1 MTFETFGI
9 KWNWAI
15 NGLARESASRTKKP
29 ELETPE
35 LETPELE
42 TPEVQELVK
51 RLQLELA
58 DQEKVAIALGSKEVK
73 TCGEENDG
81 DPLLEWT
88 LCPGGTLIEANKAAL
103 ELGGVE
109 AGSKGDPIWQT
120 RWWSQEAAKQWL
132 LWAIATAQ
140 KGRSVRGQVPLQRF
154 DGSSAI
160 IDLFVKA
167 IRNGAGTVVR
177 LQVIG
182 RDLTEENERL
192 QWESSDRLGAMPP
205 LGSMGAGTAIGEKP
219 SQEGTK
225 GSQKSPKL
233 NPDELNP
240 DELNPDEL
248 NPDELNPDELNPDES
263 FCLVQSTLESLADG
277 VLGLSTEGTV
287 TAFNQ
292 SLVEMWEIPERIRA
306 VVDSKQ
312 WLEFLALQCERAE
325 AIRLFQAIHGSTEGE
340 KPEILRLKNGRMFD
354 CSSRT
359 QKLGK
364 RIIGTVWT
372 FRDITVCERAQSE
385 LRQSEAQFRVLA
397 EMTDAIIYID
407 RKERFR
413 YVNPA
418 GTTITGYSS
427 PELLENSKFQQLM
440 EVSEDSEVVEQ
451 EENNPQHKEF
461 RFVTKSGEDRWLD
474 CWISKIKIEGEMAVL
489 GIAVDVTDRKKAEL
503 AVHRALAQ
511 EKELSQWRSHL
522 VSMLSHE
529 FGKPLN
535 IISFAASSLQ
545 NYGDGWKKEKK
556 SKYLARIQSAVHQ
569 INKLLN
575 DVLVMGCADAG
586 KIKYDPQPLDLI
598 RFCQEIVASIE
609 LEPTSAGHPIHFIY
623 RQGDFARKTQ
633 GDRELEATV
642 KNAETPIGKNIQDIT
657 EENNPRVNTPN
668 SPKLFNLDAKLLEPI
683 LTNLLSNACKYSAPE
698 SPVFLKVAFSP
709 EEGDDPTLEEACT
722 TNQDAKNACAT
733 IGGQITFQI
742 EDRGIGILWADRQK
756 LFEPFHRGENVGDI
770 PGYGVGLAV
779 VKKFVRLHGGQITC
793 SSQLDKGT
801 TFTVTLP
808 LNSS

>member
-1 MTFETFGI
+1 MTFQTFGI

-58 DQEKVAIALGSKEVK
+58 DQQKVAIALGSKEVK

-88 LCPGGTLIEANKAAL
+88 LCPGGTLIEANRAAL

-140 KGRSVRGQVPLQRF
+140 KSRSVRGQVPLQRF

-167 IRNGAGTVVR
+167 IRNEAGTVVR
-177 LQVIG
+177 LQAIG

-192 QWESSDRLGAMPP
+192 QWESSDRP
-205 LGSMGAGTAIGEKP
+205 LE
-219 SQEGTK
+219 
-225 GSQKSPKL
+225 
-233 NPDELNP
+233 PDELNP
-240 DELNPDEL
+240 DKLNPDKL
-248 NPDELNPDELNPDES
+248 NPDKLNPDKLNPDES
-263 FCLVQSTLESLADG
+263 LCLVQSTLESLADG
-277 VLGLSTEGTV
+277 VLGLSTDGTV

-292 SLVEMWEIPERIRA
+292 SLVQMWEIPERIRA

-312 WLEFLALQCERAE
+312 WLEFLALQCEQAE

-340 KPEILRLKNGRMFD
+340 TPEILRLKNGRIFD

-372 FRDITVCERAQSE
+372 FRDVTVCERAQSE

-407 RKERFR
+407 RGERFR

-418 GTTITGYSS
+418 GTTITGYSA

-474 CWISKIKIEGEMAVL
+474 CWISKIKIEEEMAVL

-609 LEPTSAGHPIHFIY
+609 LEKTSAGHPIHLVY
-623 RQGDFARKTQ
+623 RQGNFPTKTQ

-642 KNAETPIGKNIQDIT
+642 KKAENAIVKNIQQNIQ
-657 EENNPRVNTPN
+657 ENNPRLNIPN

-683 LTNLLSNACKYSAPE
+683 LTNLLSNACKYSVPE
-698 SPVFLKVAFSP
+698 SPVFLKVTFSP
-709 EEGDDPTLEEACT
+709 EGYDPTEEACT

-742 EDRGIGILWADRQK
+742 EDRGIGIPWADRQK